1 MATKKRA
8 HEKGGR
14 LGLDEISL
22 KRWIVF
28 LVADLLGLVA
38 FAVVFA
44 SPLKLLQLEGEWAW
58 LSTALM
64 DFVIFAGGFIFSVVF
79 LHKVCKTS
87 LRAFLVGDG
96 EKIDWRQCGVFALL
110 YILGAA
116 LADFLGSGF
125 GSSISLNTVGAAP
138 VLAALLVAVAFTW
151 MQTTWEEIIFRGL
164 FLRWACGNKIAPT
177 ARCVAAGLVGTLVFM
192 SMHLAN
198 PEVTVQSGLLDVVMA
213 AAAYFI
219 AGGSMFVLDVAF
231 GNLMPGCVCHL
242 VNNFISFAVVG
253 QLGTAVA
260 MPSILVDSSPVT
272 AVGMLATT
280 VIGYLPFFVYV
291 AVKAKKGEL
300 RRA

>member
-1 MATKKRA
+1 MATKNRA
-8 HEKGGR
+8 HEKDAR
-14 LGLDEISL
+14 LSLDEISL

-44 SPLKLLQLEGEWAW
+44 SPLKLVQLEGEWAW
-58 LSTALM
+58 LPTVLM
-64 DFVIFAGGFIFSVVF
+64 DFMVFVGGFIFAVVF

-96 EKIDWRQCGVFALL
+96 ERIDWRQCGVIALL

-116 LADFLGSGF
+116 LANFLSSGF
-125 GSSISLNTVGAAP
+125 GGSVSLNTAGAAP
-138 VLAALLVAVAFTW
+138 VLAALLVAVVFTW
-151 MQTTWEEIIFRGL
+151 MQTTWEEIVFRGL

-198 PEVTVQSGLLDVVMA
+198 PEVTAQSGVLDVVMA
-213 AAAYFI
+213 AATYFI
-219 AGGSMFVLDVAF
+219 AGGLLFVLDVAF

-242 VNNFISFAVVG
+242 VNNFISFAIVG
-253 QLGTAVA
+253 QIGTAVA

-272 AVGMLATT
+272 PVGMLATT
-280 VIGYLPFFVYV
+280 VIGYLPVYVYV

-300 RRA
+300 ARA